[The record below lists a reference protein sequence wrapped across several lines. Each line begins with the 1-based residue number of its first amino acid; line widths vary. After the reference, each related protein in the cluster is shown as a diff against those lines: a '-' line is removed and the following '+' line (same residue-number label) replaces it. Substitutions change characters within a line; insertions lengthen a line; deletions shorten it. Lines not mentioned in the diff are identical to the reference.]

1 MAVKGKWL
9 KSRKRA
15 YNSML
20 RKLEVIRQKREIA
33 DKLNHDNQVNNS
45 NAGLA
50 QGQSS

>member
-20 RKLEVIRQKREIA
+20 RKLEKIRQEREIA
-33 DKLNHDNQVNNS
+33 DKLNHDRQVEANNS

-50 QGQSS
+50 QG